1 MMAKREKRRSISGP
15 VTIEVL
21 VCPVCESVEVE
32 DLADLIPSS
41 ALVTKLKKGVVCVEC
56 GAIFLGFEDLNR
68 KQISFENG
76 YDV

>member
-1 MMAKREKRRSISGP
+1 MAKREKKRFPGP

-32 DLADLIPSS
+32 DLADLIPAS
-41 ALVTKLKKGVVCVEC
+41 ALVSKLKKGVICVEC